1 LAAAAYLADNS
12 AKFPSE
18 FAEDVKIIKRNVQL
32 QARLIDDLLDLTRI
46 ARGKLQLHLEPVDAN
61 VLVRDAVEIARSAI
75 LAKKL
80 NVSTELT
87 AKKHHVL
94 ADPIRLQQVFWNL
107 INNAVKF
114 TPPGGQVAIHTFNDA
129 RNHFRFEITDNGIG
143 IERERLTSLFIPFEQ
158 ADPSVTRLFGGL
170 GLGLAITKRLVD
182 LHKGAIEV
190 ESRGRSFGSTFRVIL
205 DALPEEAGRN
215 GKNFRASKRPAKQLR
230 ILLVE
235 DHQDTRHT
243 LSRLLTHFGHQIS
256 VAADRQSALHI
267 MASQNFDVILCDI
280 GLPDGSGYEVVS
292 ETKRQHRVKA
302 IAISGFGTEADV
314 RRSIE
319 AGFDFHLV
327 KPVDLRELQEVL
339 DQVAA

>member
-1 LAAAAYLADNS
+1 M
-12 AKFPSE
+12 
-18 FAEDVKIIKRNVQL
+18 
-32 QARLIDDLLDLTRI
+32 
-46 ARGKLQLHLEPVDAN
+46 
-61 VLVRDAVEIARSAI
+61 
-75 LAKKL
+75 
-80 NVSTELT
+80 
-87 AKKHHVL
+87 
-94 ADPIRLQQVFWNL
+94 
-107 INNAVKF
+107 KF
-114 TPPGGQVAIHTFNDA
+114 TPPGGQVAIHTFNDV

-292 ETKRQHRVKA
+292 ETKRRHPVKA

>member
-1 LAAAAYLADNS
+1 M
-12 AKFPSE
+12 
-18 FAEDVKIIKRNVQL
+18 I
-32 QARLIDDLLDLTRI
+32 
-46 ARGKLQLHLEPVDAN
+46 

-80 NVSTELT
+80 NVSTELS

-205 DALPEEAGRN
+205 DALPEEVTGIEIDAEIGR
-215 GKNFRASKRPAKQLR
+215 GRLPQPERALDVVDEESRMRFERDLDPVVAR
-230 ILLVE
+230 EARGVAPVR
-235 DHQDTRHT
+235 D
-243 LSRLLTHFGHQIS
+243 RLL
-256 VAADRQSALHI
+256 
-267 MASQNFDVILCDI
+267 
-280 GLPDGSGYEVVS
+280 LPLPFEHVEKLRRPWCRHPVGMLRVV
-292 ETKRQHRVKA
+292 
-302 IAISGFGTEADV
+302 
-314 RRSIE
+314 
-319 AGFDFHLV
+319 
-327 KPVDLRELQEVL
+327 
-339 DQVAA
+339 